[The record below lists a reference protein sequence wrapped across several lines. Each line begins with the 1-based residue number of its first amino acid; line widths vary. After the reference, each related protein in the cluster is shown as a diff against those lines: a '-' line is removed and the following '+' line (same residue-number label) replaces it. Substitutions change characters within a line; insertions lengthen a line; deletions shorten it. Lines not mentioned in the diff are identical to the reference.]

1 MRKMII
7 GLLAACAL
15 SASAQVTI
23 KPQITAGLEKTYHL
37 AGFNKSVNQ
46 NGTDSL
52 AYSVDQ
58 TFKVN
63 TASPDSAVISMS
75 YTNIKTSQGNTMPD
89 MELLVH
95 HPLLFSVNPDG
106 TPRHLLNAK
115 ELIDAYKVDN
125 SEIDDDYLNFLFSD
139 NYLIS
144 NLSANSI
151 IELFGKTLQNG
162 KTTVKQDDDVVEVD
176 YQLSA
181 DGKTI
186 DADSKPSPS
195 TEIRKHFVFG
205 NDGWPTAY
213 SLTTTIDMGE
223 EMGKSVVGTKA
234 TLLEEQ

>member
-1 MRKMII
+1 M
-7 GLLAACAL
+7 
-15 SASAQVTI
+15 
-23 KPQITAGLEKTYHL
+23 
-37 AGFNKSVNQ
+37 
-46 NGTDSL
+46 
-52 AYSVDQ
+52 
-58 TFKVN
+58 
-63 TASPDSAVISMS
+63 
-75 YTNIKTSQGNTMPD
+75 
-89 MELLVH
+89 
-95 HPLLFSVNPDG
+95 
-106 TPRHLLNAK
+106 
-115 ELIDAYKVDN
+115 DN